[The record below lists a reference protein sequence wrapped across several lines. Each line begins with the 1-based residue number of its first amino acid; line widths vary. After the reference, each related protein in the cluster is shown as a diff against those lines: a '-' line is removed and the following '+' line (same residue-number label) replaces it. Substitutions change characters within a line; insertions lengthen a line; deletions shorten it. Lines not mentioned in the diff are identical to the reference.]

1 MLQDPEITEHT
12 KDSSTIVIQ
21 TLLPSLLETDTT
33 PKPARETT
41 TVIKDSSKVSQTIV
55 TMTRHVADTS
65 SGSQHMSESTF
76 VTAFIQNI
84 KSVTATPSSE
94 SMSTATPSYPKSIKT
109 NNVLQTAGK
118 IDIFMILFSVLMVVC
133 GTLIIVIVQ
142 CRTIKKKKKY
152 IPPKQYSITT
162 CSFHSNES
170 RIYAKVSDNDDKETS
185 FSHVNWENNDNSNDN
200 DTIFDRYTTSDYE
213 MPVSKSSIRP
223 KNNSELYV

>member
-41 TVIKDSSKVSQTIV
+41 TVIKESSKVSQTTV

-76 VTAFIQNI
+76 LTAFIQNI

-94 SMSTATPSYPKSIKT
+94 SMSTATPSYLEK
-109 NNVLQTAGK
+109 LQTAGK
-118 IDIFMILFSVLMVVC
+118 IDIFMILFSGLMVVC
-133 GTLIIVIVQ
+133 GTLIIVIIIQ

-152 IPPKQYSITT
+152 IPPKQYSMTT

-185 FSHVNWENNDNSNDN
+185 FSHVNWENNDNSIDN
-200 DTIFDRYTTSDYE
+200 DTIFDRYATSDYE

-223 KNNSELYV
+223 KNNSELYA